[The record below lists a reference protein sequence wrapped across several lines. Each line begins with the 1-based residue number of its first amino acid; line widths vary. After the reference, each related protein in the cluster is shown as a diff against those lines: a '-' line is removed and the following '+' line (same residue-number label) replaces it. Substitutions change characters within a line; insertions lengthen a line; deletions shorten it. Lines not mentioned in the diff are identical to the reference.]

1 MLNVTYMATI
11 IAGVVG
17 GSTRTSREIAEI
29 EGGGLVGSHISKTKR
44 EIKIR

>member
-17 GSTRTSREIAEI
+17 GSTCTRRENAEV
-29 EGGGLVGSHISKTKR
+29 EGGVLVGSHIATKR